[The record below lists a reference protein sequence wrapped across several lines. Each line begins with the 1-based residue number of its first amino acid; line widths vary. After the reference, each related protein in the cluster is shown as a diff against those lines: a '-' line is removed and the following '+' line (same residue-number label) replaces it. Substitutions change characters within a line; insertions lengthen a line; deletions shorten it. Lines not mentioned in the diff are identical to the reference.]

1 LKNIKKGSYCDFPRS
16 EEIVMPV
23 KITPELIQINKTIAE
38 VFGEGLHKKRQLSLG
53 NAALGL
59 LRSGS
64 LFVHEMGAALA
75 FGNGKSK
82 KHATK
87 QIDRLFSN
95 AGIDIWE
102 LSASWVPYIIG
113 HQKQVYVA
121 LDWSSFAD
129 DEQTTL
135 CLNVLTSQGRSTPL
149 LWKTVAKSLLKYN
162 RARYEDQML
171 SRLKEVIPNDVQVV
185 VVADRGFA
193 DQKFFKF
200 IAEELKF
207 SYIIRIKSSTI
218 ITDKHAESR
227 KAQDWLREDGRAI
240 ALEEALITQSHYAVK
255 KVVIVKDKAM
265 KAGWFLV
272 SNTDMKTREIINM
285 YGKRWKIEPYF
296 RDLKDEHFG
305 FGLYKTHIKSAERR
319 DRLLL
324 VVALSYLLLTL
335 LGQAGEQIGF
345 DQKLK
350 VNTVKTRTHSLF
362 RQGQFYYQWFER
374 FSSEEQ
380 RLLLYEFN
388 KVLQQHDFWNNFFG
402 DLK

>member
-1 LKNIKKGSYCDFPRS
+1 LKNIKKGSYCDFHAA
-16 EEIVMPV
+16 EEIAMLV
-23 KITPELIQINKTIAE
+23 KTSPDLIKINKTIAD
-38 VFGEGLHKKRQLSLG
+38 VFGDELHKKRQLSLG

-64 LFVHEMGAALA
+64 LFVHAMGAGLA
-75 FGNGKSK
+75 YASGKEK

-95 AGIDIWE
+95 PGIDIWM
-102 LSASWVPYIIG
+102 LSAQWVPYILGAQPKI
-113 HQKQVYVA
+113 YVA

-135 CLNVLTSQGRSTPL
+135 CLNILTSQGRSTPL
-149 LWKTVAKSLLKYN
+149 LWKTVPKNLLKYN

-171 SRLKEVIPNDVQVV
+171 SRLKEVMPEGVEVLI
-185 VVADRGFA
+185 VADRGFA
-193 DQKFFKF
+193 DKKFFKF
-200 IAEELKF
+200 LSEELRF
-207 SYIIRIKSSTI
+207 QYIIRLKSSTT
-218 ITDKHAESR
+218 ITNKIGEQR
-227 KAQDWLREDGRAI
+227 KAQAWLRPDGHAI
-240 ALEEALITQSHYAVK
+240 CLEEASITQSNYAVK
-255 KVVIVKDKAM
+255 KVVIVKDKDM

-272 SNTDMKTREIINM
+272 SNADMKTREIINT
-285 YGKRWKIEPYF
+285 YGRRWKIEPYF

-305 FGLYKTHIKSAERR
+305 FGLYKTHIKSAQRR

-345 DQKLK
+345 DRKLK

-362 RQGQFYYQWFER
+362 RQGQFYYEWFER
-374 FSSEEQ
+374 FPPDQ
-380 RLLLYEFN
+380 QQLLLHEFN
-388 KVLQQHDFWNNFFG
+388 QVLQQHDFWNNCF
-402 DLK
+402 DLLK